1 MRNLLR
7 IGRVALPYAFPFHE
21 HQGLHQQVTGTCLT
35 LDVIYRLSLF
45 DVRIETKNGHRPR
58 ANFSYNIMRL
68 CSSIMAI
75 LAVMAILAM
84 GGSARSRCV
93 HQGLTL
99 LRRANYIRMF
109 SLLLSVA

>member
-75 LAVMAILAM
+75 LAVMAILAI
-84 GGSARSRCV
+84 GDCDSVSLGSSR
-93 HQGLTL
+93 LDTL
-99 LRRANYIRMF
+99 AKGQLHSN
-109 SLLLSVA
+109 V